1 MSVAA
6 ARDRLSY
13 LSDDLLTHILSFA
26 PTREAASTTA
36 LSRRWRRPLWLATAA
51 VNLDYRSYTSTTAGD
66 HLRWRAMDDADHAF
80 AFRRSNGCRPKKL
93 NVLMRDDATT
103 HRDLLRCAPP
113 AVERVEDSEEEE
125 QDAVGFEE
133 EDHAGIVNGEEDDA
147 GGEPEREEKG
157 KHEDTAPVE
166 EGAGSI
172 VEEDSG
178 NGIEELR
185 MEWLDHGCPCI
196 TRTHAISSLSLPYAT
211 LRVLELTGCM
221 LQPQSDSDRRRRVT
235 FPFLEALRLRRC
247 RAELTTLQDM
257 ISAAPRLA
265 DVRLEAVLF
274 LDEHDVYRLRCP
286 AATVVV
292 MANCGE
298 HLLNGLY
305 NACCS
310 VKLNAPRLRRFH
322 YVQAAGHFSDDTSF
336 SLESP
341 TTLPL
346 DHVHLALPSTPA
358 INLRHSLLSA
368 VRHTSL
374 LRLTVFSLSDL
385 DDGYMPM
392 LFSRLERLEIQELS
406 GWCALDHAAA
416 VVGVVDLLSSCPCLR
431 ELRLKFIWR
440 KYVRENNADPAD
452 VMAAIADFSPCRSM
466 DDEEAEAADCCNDLE
481 DDLQGRLSRRCRLD
495 CLRRVVVEFD
505 AEELTCFQVRLL
517 KFLAREAGTLEE
529 VVVDGGKGYDSSHI
543 DRKVARWRRKQRPR
557 PVSPPPPPAFSEFP
571 PLEAP
576 PCSDGEVDDGDNT
589 KAPEV
594 PVCSYTAPEVHSY
607 YYRVACDYDRP
618 DGGEERVVVVA
629 VDIILHLGEK
639 ETSLQGLSL
648 RCHCQWLP
656 LRQCSACSG
665 CSAMHLL
672 LLHGGHCL
680 SMVALL
686 LRQVVFR

>member
-1 MSVAA
+1 
-6 ARDRLSY
+6 
-13 LSDDLLTHILSFA
+13 
-26 PTREAASTTA
+26 
-36 LSRRWRRPLWLATAA
+36 
-51 VNLDYRSYTSTTAGD
+51 
-66 HLRWRAMDDADHAF
+66 
-80 AFRRSNGCRPKKL
+80 
-93 NVLMRDDATT
+93 
-103 HRDLLRCAPP
+103 
-113 AVERVEDSEEEE
+113 
-125 QDAVGFEE
+125 
-133 EDHAGIVNGEEDDA
+133 
-147 GGEPEREEKG
+147 
-157 KHEDTAPVE
+157 
-166 EGAGSI
+166 
-172 VEEDSG
+172 
-178 NGIEELR
+178 

-196 TRTHAISSLSLPYAT
+196 TRTHAISPRSLPYAT
-211 LRVLELTGCM
+211 LRVLELTGCI

-235 FPFLEALRLRRC
+235 FPVLEALRLQRC
-247 RAELTTLQDM
+247 RTELNALQDM

-292 MANCGE
+292 MTNCGA
-298 HLLNGLY
+298 HLLNALY
-305 NACCS
+305 NASCS

-322 YVQAAGHFSDDTSF
+322 YVQGAGYFTDDTSF
-336 SLESP
+336 SMESP

-346 DHVHLALPSTPA
+346 DHVHLALPSTLA

-368 VRHTSL
+368 VRNTRL

-392 LFSRLERLEIQELS
+392 SFSRLERLEIQELS

-431 ELRLKFIWR
+431 ELRLKFVWR
-440 KYVRENNADPAD
+440 KYVRENNPDDPAD
-452 VMAAIADFSPCRSM
+452 MMAAVADFSPCRSM

-481 DDLQGRLSRRCRLD
+481 DDLLGRLSRRCRLD

-517 KFLAREAGTLEE
+517 KFLAREAGTLLEE

-543 DRKVARWRRKQRPR
+543 DRKMARWRRKRRPR

-576 PCSDGEVDDGDNT
+576 PCSDGEVDDGDDT

-607 YYRVACDYDRP
+607 YYRVACDYDSTDDEEDISPRHFMHSVRKNKKRGSTECWSVKP
-618 DGGEERVVVVA
+618 NHKGFIRAGWRRGACGGGRRR
-629 VDIILHLGEK
+629 HHPSLGGGDAPAGALPSV
-639 ETSLQGLSL
+639 SLPMAPTPPMLCMF
-648 RCHCQWLP
+648 R
-656 LRQCSACSG
+656 
-665 CSAMHLL
+665 
-672 LLHGGHCL
+672 
-680 SMVALL
+680 L
-686 LRQVVFR
+686 LRHAPPPAPWRSLFEQGSTPAPPSRVPLITELLCG